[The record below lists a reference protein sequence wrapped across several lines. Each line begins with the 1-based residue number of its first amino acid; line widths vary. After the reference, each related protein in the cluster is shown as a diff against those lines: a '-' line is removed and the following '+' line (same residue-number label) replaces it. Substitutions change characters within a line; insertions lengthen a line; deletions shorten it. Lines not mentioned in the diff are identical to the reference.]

1 MRILTHNQ
9 NEFQNVPMK
18 PLVDGVKKI
27 LKQSGSN
34 VNLLIRKKSSK
45 MQLASPCDLRHLNV
59 FI

>member
-18 PLVDGVKKI
+18 LLVGVKTI
-27 LKQSGSN
+27 FKQSGFN